1 MVVANA
7 EAAKALAETFGC
19 PSCRVVPA
27 EFPGRGSGMACIND
41 VTLGER
47 LLIVPLSRCWTAE
60 AARASP
66 EVSAI
71 LGDLPEEMLQ
81 SDAVLMSL
89 HILAERA
96 KGNAAE
102 PHRKAHLAMLPKD
115 VESLLSW
122 SEEELEWIQGSKW
135 HMVAKACADDIAAE
149 YNEIAESL
157 GPEKLAPFGPEA
169 KEGYIWAQKV
179 LLSRSIKFF
188 RGEDAPPLECLVPL
202 QDMLNHGGE
211 RYTNDIRA
219 ERVDGSEEECI
230 CVYASRDYVAGEEA
244 LHCYSSASNGRLLM
258 GCGFVVEDNP
268 NDSVELTLT
277 LPVTQA
283 TLPIF
288 RALAKACVLPGL
300 APGEAVSDDALE
312 RQEFLELPDDGGDL
326 SAGVVVHFRLTA
338 EKPMGEAHLR
348 PFLRLACGGSPV
360 REESSP
366 WPAVAA
372 AAALRDGAPSHD
384 VERRA
389 LKTLKAAMGGMN
401 SQYPQSLEQ
410 EEAELA
416 ALSAEDRSSRRG
428 MALRVVVAEKRLFLA
443 GIAAADAELSKI
455 PEPE

>member
-1 MVVANA
+1 MACV
-7 EAAKALAETFGC
+7 ED
-19 PSCRVVPA
+19 VPA
-27 EFPGRGSGMACIND
+27 
-41 VTLGER
+41 GER

-60 AARASP
+60 NARASP

-89 HILAERA
+89 HMLAERA
-96 KGNAAE
+96 KGDAAE
-102 PHRKAHLAMLPKD
+102 PHHRVHLAMLPKE

-122 SEEELEWIQGSKW
+122 TDEELEGIQGSKW

-149 YNEIAESL
+149 FSEIAQAL
-157 GPEKLAPFGPEA
+157 GPNKLTPFGPKA
-169 KEGYIWAQKV
+169 AEGYVWSQKV

-188 RGEDAPPLECLVPL
+188 RGEDEAPLECLVPL

-219 ERVDGSEEECI
+219 ERVAGIEEECI
-230 CVYASRDYVAGEEA
+230 CVYASRAYVAGEEA

-258 GCGFVVEDNP
+258 GCGFVVENNP

-277 LPVTQA
+277 LPVTKA

-288 RALAKACVLPGL
+288 RALAEACVLPRL

-312 RQEFLELPDDGGDL
+312 RQEFLELPDDDGDL

-348 PFLRLACGGSPV
+348 PFLRLAVGGSPV
-360 REESSP
+360 REESAP

-372 AAALRDGAPSHD
+372 AASLRDGAPSHD

-389 LKTLKAAMGGMN
+389 LKTLRAAMGGMN
-401 SQYPQSLEQ
+401 ANYPRPLKED
-410 EEAELA
+410 EAELS
-416 ALSAEDRSSRRG
+416 ALSPEGLSSRRG
-428 MALRVVVAEKRLFLA
+428 MALRVVAAEKRLFLA
-443 GIAAADAELSKI
+443 GIAATDVELSKL